1 MIKQLVSIVFAVTVA
16 VAESPL
22 VSIDGVGA
30 KAQGMGNN
38 YTAIANDYSAVF
50 WNPSGLAFIPVRE
63 IHVGMNIT
71 GMSTETELGTYNR
84 LLRKS
89 QFRFGSAGLVRS
101 IPTTQGGFAFA
112 LGYSSPYSFMDVYRF
127 NGFDIYSNP
136 TPGEVLSN
144 GGDNYLRYGDTL
156 WYDDFKSVSRGGLG
170 MWSAAAGWQV
180 AEGFGVGLTA
190 SYLYGKQM
198 NHRAILTHNRR
209 GVFDNVSD
217 LATETVY
224 SGFDLRL
231 GAMYKPNSIVSAGV
245 RIEIPQIVA
254 YRTLQRYAGYDQVY
268 KSTGILRSSLTGAFG
283 LALTLPFATV
293 AADIS
298 ARSPNP
304 DFTDG
309 DLAYWK
315 VGAGGGVEVPLT
327 KINTIL
333 RAGYGWKEYDMYPY
347 ADYKNDML
355 LTDTAVTTRGT
366 DVHEISAGATF
377 VLSKNITFDL
387 SYNNSFFTT
396 QSFYTDWKNNVE
408 KRYSANRFECVLA
421 IRY

>member
-1 MIKQLVSIVFAVTVA
+1 MIKQLVSILFAVTVV

-38 YTAIANDYSAVF
+38 YTAIANDYSAIF

-63 IHVGMNIT
+63 IHAGMNIA
-71 GMSTETELGTYNR
+71 GMSAETELGATTQS
-84 LLRKS
+84 LRKS

-112 LGYSSPYSFMDVYRF
+112 IGYSSPYSFMDVYRF
-127 NGFDIYSNP
+127 KGFDIYVNP

-144 GGDNYLRYGDTL
+144 GDVNYLRYGDTL
-156 WYDDFKSVSRGGLG
+156 WYDDFKSVSSGGLG

-180 AEGFGVGLTA
+180 AEGLGIGLTA
-190 SYLYGKQM
+190 SYLNGKQM
-198 NHRAILTHNRR
+198 NHRTILTHNQR
-209 GVFDNVSD
+209 GVFDNVAD

-224 SGFDLRL
+224 SGFDVRV
-231 GAMYKPNSIVSAGV
+231 GAMYRPNSIVSAGA
-245 RIEIPQIVA
+245 RIEIPQVIA
-254 YRTLQRYAGYDQVY
+254 YRTLQRYAGDGQVY
-268 KSTGILRSSLTGAFG
+268 KSTGQLRSSLTGAFG
-283 LALTLPFATV
+283 LAITLPFATV
-293 AADIS
+293 TGDLS

-304 DFTDG
+304 DVLEG

-315 VGAGGGVEVPLT
+315 IGVGGGVEVPLT

-333 RAGYGWKEYDMYPY
+333 RAGYGWREYDMYPY

-355 LTDTAVTTRGT
+355 LTDTTVTTRGT
-366 DVHEISAGATF
+366 NAHKISAGATF
-377 VLSKNITFDL
+377 VLSKNVMLDF
-387 SYNNSFFTT
+387 SYTNAFFTT
-396 QSFYTDWKNNVE
+396 ETFYTDWKNSLE
-408 KRYSANRFECVLA
+408 KSYSANRLDCVLA